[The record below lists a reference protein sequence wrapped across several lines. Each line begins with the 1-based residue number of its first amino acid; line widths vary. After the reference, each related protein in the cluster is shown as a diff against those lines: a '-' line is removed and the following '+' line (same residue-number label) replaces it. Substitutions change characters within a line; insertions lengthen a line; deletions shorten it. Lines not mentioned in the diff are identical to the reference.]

1 MGDDP
6 MRTAIGNTTIDEND
20 NIGALLGQQQTQ
32 IEKNTENR
40 EEIPAAVGKTE
51 KGKMG
56 KQEVNTGDEKLK
68 HNRSAKFTDLEV
80 EQLEK
85 IMLAIGTDKVSKAL
99 RWCLS
104 KAWEVNGDE
113 VERIAEEKKKIGIL

>member
-1 MGDDP
+1 MGDDS

-20 NIGALLGQQQTQ
+20 NIGALLGQQQMQ
-32 IEKNTENR
+32 IEKNAENR
-40 EEIPAAVGKTE
+40 EEMSAAVGKTE

-56 KQEVNTGDEKLK
+56 KQEGNIGDEKLK

>member
-1 MGDDP
+1 
-6 MRTAIGNTTIDEND
+6 MRTAIGNTIDEND

-32 IEKNTENR
+32 VEKSTEKL
-40 EEIPAAVGKTE
+40 EKTPAVIE
-51 KGKMG
+51 KGKME
-56 KQEVNTGDEKLK
+56 KQEENTDNEKLK

-80 EQLEK
+80 EHLEK

-104 KAWEVNGDE
+104 KVWETHGDE
-113 VERIAEEKKKIGIL
+113 IEKIAEQKTKIGTL

>member
-1 MGDDP
+1 MGDDK

-20 NIGALLGQQQTQ
+20 NIGALLGQQTK
-32 IEKNTENR
+32 ETH
-40 EEIPAAVGKTE
+40 AGKTE
-51 KGKMG
+51 NEIMRN
-56 KQEVNTGDEKLK
+56 QEKITDNEKLK

-104 KAWEVNGDE
+104 KAWETHRDE
-113 VERIAEEKKKIGIL
+113 IEKMAEEKKKIGTL

>member
-6 MRTAIGNTTIDEND
+6 LRTAIGNTTIDEND
-20 NIGALLGQQQTQ
+20 NIGALLGQQQMQ
-32 IEKNTENR
+32 AGKNTANW
-40 EEIPAAVGKTE
+40 EEIPTAVGKTE

-56 KQEVNTGDEKLK
+56 KQKEITGEEKLK

-104 KAWEVNGDE
+104 KAWETHGDD
-113 VERIAEEKKKIGIL
+113 VERIAEEKKKIGML

>member
-1 MGDDP
+1 

-32 IEKNTENR
+32 AEKNTEKR
-40 EEIPAAVGKTE
+40 EETPAVVGKIE
-51 KGKMG
+51 
-56 KQEVNTGDEKLK
+56 KQEENTDNEKLK

-80 EQLEK
+80 EHLEK

-104 KAWEVNGDE
+104 KAWEAQGDE
-113 VERIAEEKKKIGIL
+113 IEKIAEQKKKIGTL

>member
-1 MGDDP
+1 

-20 NIGALLGQQQTQ
+20 NIGALLGQQQMQ

-56 KQEVNTGDEKLK
+56 KQEGNTGDEKLK

>member
-1 MGDDP
+1 MGNDL
-6 MRTAIGNTTIDEND
+6 MRSAIGNTKIDEND
-20 NIGALLGQQQTQ
+20 NIGALLGQQKRV
-32 IEKNTENR
+32 EKTLEIQAEISAAERAEKKEEN
-40 EEIPAAVGKTE
+40 P
-51 KGKMG
+51 
-56 KQEVNTGDEKLK
+56 DEKLK

-104 KAWEVNGDE
+104 KAWEAHGDE
-113 VERIAEEKKKIGIL
+113 IEKIAEQKKKIGTL

>member
-1 MGDDP
+1 

-51 KGKMG
+51 KGK
-56 KQEVNTGDEKLK
+56 
-68 HNRSAKFTDLEV
+68 
-80 EQLEK
+80 
-85 IMLAIGTDKVSKAL
+85 
-99 RWCLS
+99 
-104 KAWEVNGDE
+104 WEN
-113 VERIAEEKKKIGIL
+113 KKEIPVTRN

>member
-1 MGDDP
+1 MGDNP
-6 MRTAIGNTTIDEND
+6 VRTAIGNTTIDEND

-32 IEKNTENR
+32 VEKNTASQ
-40 EEIPAAVGKTE
+40 EEKSTIAGIMANGKI
-51 KGKMG
+51 G
-56 KQEVNTGDEKLK
+56 KQEENTDKEKLK

-80 EQLEK
+80 EHLEK

-104 KAWEVNGDE
+104 KAWEAHGNE
-113 VERIAEEKKKIGIL
+113 IEKIAEEKKKIGTL

>member
-1 MGDDP
+1 MGDDI
-6 MRTAIGNTTIDEND
+6 MRIAIGNTTIDEND
-20 NIGALLGQQQTQ
+20 NIGALLGQQQMQ
-32 IEKNTENR
+32 AEKNIANR
-40 EEIPAAVGKTE
+40 EEIPAAVGKVE
-51 KGKMG
+51 KGKIG
-56 KQEVNTGDEKLK
+56 KQDENIDNKKLK

-104 KAWEVNGDE
+104 KAWEAHGDE
-113 VERIAEEKKKIGIL
+113 IEKIAEEKKKIGTL

>member
-6 MRTAIGNTTIDEND
+6 VRTAIGYTTIDEND
-20 NIGALLGQQQTQ
+20 NIVALLGQQQTQ
-32 IEKNTENR
+32 VEKNIANR

-56 KQEVNTGDEKLK
+56 KQEENTGDEKLK
-68 HNRSAKFTDLEV
+68 HNRSAKFTDLEI

-104 KAWEVNGDE
+104 KAWGAHGDE
-113 VERIAEEKKKIGIL
+113 VEKIAEEKKKIGTL